1 MIYFDNSAT
10 TKTSEYVANEFYKDL
25 TSDELFA
32 NPGSIHRIGVNVDKA
47 YSEVKLDTARLLKC
61 KQEEV
66 YFTSCGTEGSN
77 TAILGY
83 LSRNKRSGN
92 TVISTR
98 TEHKATLETLKKL
111 ESMGY
116 VVKYVSVDSEG
127 KPILDELES
136 MIDSNVALM
145 CFTYVNNETGSILPI
160 ADIVGLKNKLNPKAV
175 VFLDCVQALGKID
188 VNLSKL
194 GVDLATFSGHKIHG
208 VKGVGVLYIKSNVRI
223 DPLVIGGGQQGGLR
237 SGTVSYALAN
247 SFRNALKETCEKLQS
262 CYDNISNVNAFLREE
277 LIKREAIIN
286 SPSDASVF
294 ILNVA
299 FKGFQSETM
308 LHCLE
313 SEGIYVSTVSACSSK
328 TKKASYVLLEMGIK
342 REIANNSVRLSFS
355 GNNTMEE
362 AIEFINKLDKIYELY
377 LIK

>member
-10 TKTSEYVANEFYKDL
+10 TKTSEFVAREFYNDL

-32 NPGSIHRIGVNVDKA
+32 NPGSIHKIGVSVDKA
-47 YSEVKLDTARLLKC
+47 YSAVKDDTAKLLGC
-61 KQEEV
+61 KPDEV
-66 YFTSCGTEGSN
+66 LFTSCGTEGSN

-83 LSRNKRSGN
+83 LSRNKRAGN

-116 VVKYVSVDSEG
+116 VVKYVSINPDG
-127 KPILDELES
+127 KPNLEELES

-160 ADIVGLKNKLNPKAV
+160 GEIVTLKNKLNSKTA
-175 VFLDCVQALGKID
+175 VFLDCVQALGKIN
-188 VNLSKL
+188 VNLAKL

-208 VKGVGVLYIKSNVRI
+208 VKGVGVLYVKGNTRI
-223 DPLVIGGGQQGGLR
+223 DPLVIGGGQQGGMR

-247 SFRNALKETCEKLQS
+247 SFCNALKETCEKLQS
-262 CYDNISNVNAFLREE
+262 SQENITKVNAYLREE
-277 LIKREAIIN
+277 LIKREAVIN
-286 SPSDASVF
+286 SPDDASVF

-313 SEGIYVSTVSACSSK
+313 SEDIYVSTVSACSSK

-355 GNNTMEE
+355 GDNTMDE
-362 AIEFINKLDKIYELY
+362 AIEFITKLDKIYELY